1 MRFESTLADRLTS
14 AVFLAIGT
22 AMLYGGFVMDRL
34 EIRQIHPASIPGLV
48 PMMLGVALIL
58 CAVLLFFSAPKHHA
72 DLPKTASEK
81 ASVSDLLIA
90 AGWSTIYALALVGR
104 LPFWLA
110 TGIYIAAFAIYFGW
124 PSQAGATKRVQRIA
138 LSIVFA
144 GVMTV
149 AISTL
154 FRYGFLVRL
163 P

>member
-1 MRFESTLADRLTS
+1 MRFEDTHADRLTA

-48 PMMLGVALIL
+48 PMMLGAALML
-58 CAVLLFFSAPKHHA
+58 CAVLLFLSARKPKEDTSPA
-72 DLPKTASEK
+72 PEK
-81 ASVSDLLIA
+81 GSVTNLAIA
-90 AGWSTIYALALVGR
+90 AGWSAVFALARVGR
-104 LPFWLA
+104 APFWLA
-110 TGIYIAAFAIYFGW
+110 TCVYIAAFAIYFGW
-124 PSQAGATKRVQRIA
+124 PSEAGVSRRIRWSV
-138 LSIVFA
+138 LSIIFA
-144 GVMTV
+144 LIMAV